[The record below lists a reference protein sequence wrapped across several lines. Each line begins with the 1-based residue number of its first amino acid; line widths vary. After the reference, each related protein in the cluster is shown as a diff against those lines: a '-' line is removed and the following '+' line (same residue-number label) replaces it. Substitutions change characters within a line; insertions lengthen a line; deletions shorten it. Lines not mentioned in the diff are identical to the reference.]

1 LFSFRGRV
9 SRELFWLGYPLA
21 LIYFLFG
28 PSLIL
33 ISIFGLGPSE
43 TPWAEASIFLAAALP
58 AVWIG
63 GAIGAKRFHDRGKS
77 GWLMI
82 IFGAGPILSIGAAY
96 TLAELIIPKYGLPEV
111 FEPIYETVVTTLLI
125 LGGILFWWGVV
136 ELGFLKGTDGL
147 NRFGPPP

>member
-1 LFSFRGRV
+1 V

-43 TPWAEASIFLAAALP
+43 PPWAEASIFLAAALP

-111 FEPIYETVVTTLLI
+111 FEPIQGGFGLSGVDCGFAKSAGWLVTELLQP
-125 LGGILFWWGVV
+125 V
-136 ELGFLKGTDGL
+136 
-147 NRFGPPP
+147 RRQP